1 MERPNIQAIR
11 NKLQTITDANTKNLV
26 DELLGYVVLLEKM
39 PHPISTRPKTRGKT
53 AKDYREQ
60 IDKKKL
66 PFDPKEKT
74 EDRLPNLVEKLLSY
88 AESLEKL

>member
-11 NKLQTITDANTKNLV
+11 NKLQTIKDAAAKTLVTD
-26 DELLGYVVLLEKM
+26 LLGYVELLEKR
-39 PHPISTRPKTRGKT
+39 PHSPTNRPKTRGKT

-60 IDKKKL
+60 IDKKDL

-74 EDRLPNLVEKLLSY
+74 EERLPNLVEKLLSY
-88 AESLEKL
+88 AEYLEKR

>member
-11 NKLQTITDANTKNLV
+11 NKLQIIKDATAKKLV
-26 DELLGYVVLLEKM
+26 TELLGYVELLERT

-53 AKDYREQ
+53 AKDYRAQ
-60 IDKKKL
+60 IDKNDL

-88 AESLEKL
+88 AEYLEKR